1 MNYKKLI
8 ALCGIAL
15 IAGSTLSSCRKDTPK
30 KDKHTLHSVKGR
42 YVSQYPKLEA

>member
-15 IAGSTLSSCRKDTPK
+15 IAGGTLSSCHKDTPTK
-30 KDKHTLHSVKGR
+30 SSLHYAKGR